1 MWSKVCGIWFEI
13 YQYMSDNSLTTNDLL
28 IQSMIPVLEF
38 VNFEISFICM
48 LRIPM
53 QR

>member
-1 MWSKVCGIWFEI
+1 MEFDLKYI
-13 YQYMSDNSLTTNDLL
+13 YDMSDNSLTTNDLL